1 MNEIIFRLVFIGLKN
16 TSVAEYLCN
25 VLTSRFVGSRCVYE
39 FLDEVPRDYYD
50 IRRRQYRADL
60 LINFY
65 AEFRDSENEII
76 VAVVNE
82 DGYVPGLNF
91 VFGLA
96 DPVSRVASVYLKRL
110 YKLPDLV
117 DDTFIGRLRKEII
130 HEIGHVLGLG
140 HCRDPRC
147 VMSFSNSIFEVDYKT
162 DLFCSKCLATLIK
175 RGIEIRQ

>member
-1 MNEIIFRLVFIGLKN
+1 MNEFIFRLVFIGLKN
-16 TSVAEYLCN
+16 TSVAEYLCS

-96 DPVSRVASVYLKRL
+96 DPISRVASVYLKRL
-110 YKLPDLV
+110 YKLPNLV
-117 DDTFIGRLRKEII
+117 DETFIHRLRKEVI
-130 HEIGHVLGLG
+130 HEIGHVFGLG

-162 DLFCSKCLATLIK
+162 DLFCSKCLDALSK
-175 RGIEIRQ
+175 RGVVVNQ